1 MQHSKVKF
9 LSGENK
15 RLRALNAQLS
25 ATNESMSMQLKQ
37 KDDAL
42 AKRRGEVATL
52 HQACAKNKR
61 ARIVFAQR
69 LRSLK
74 VATGNPTS
82 TLISSPQETPGDK
95 KRTNEPIIQ
104 PGAEQSKPATDI
116 AEPERVAA
124 VCSRCERMQ
133 DLLGDI
139 SKRSRNMS
147 KVLDEQSERVHKTY
161 EEESERSKKRFA
173 EESERSRQFFAE
185 QQASIQ
191 KNLDEDS
198 ERSRTI
204 AAEAKEHMLR
214 IGEEARRRV
223 AEAARHRNVTEQDIV
238 RFRRRRNGHADA
250 G

>member
-1 MQHSKVKF
+1 M
-9 LSGENK
+9 
-15 RLRALNAQLS
+15 
-25 ATNESMSMQLKQ
+25 
-37 KDDAL
+37 

-74 VATGNPTS
+74 VAVCNPTS
-82 TLISSPQETPGDK
+82 SSISFDSS
-95 KRTNEPIIQ
+95 EPIK
-104 PGAEQSKPATDI
+104 PFAEQSKPATDI
-116 AEPERVAA
+116 AEPERIAA
-124 VCSRCERMQ
+124 VCSRCERVQ

-185 QQASIQ
+185 HRASIQ
-191 KNLDEDS
+191 KDLDEDS

-214 IGEEARRRV
+214 IGEDARRRV
-223 AEAARHRNVTEQDIV
+223 GEAARHRNVTEQDIV